1 MRRLSRALV
10 LALAVLAAVPAISAA
25 GSQSSK
31 GEGGPGAG
39 AEVASPS
46 RDGGATIARILAPT
60 LARPAAGSRRGGTL
74 ISPGTAW
81 TQQSTAL
88 LVLGAADRDGEEWL
102 RVLLPTRPDGSSGWV
117 PRERVQ
123 LNRTPYWIEVHLGAR
138 MVDVYRSGSL
148 IRDAR
153 AVVGAPA
160 TPTPTG
166 LAAIYE
172 SVRQADPHNFDGAW
186 VLPLT
191 ILSTALRHFEGGP
204 GRIGIHGRAGTSLVD
219 PLGSARSHGCV
230 RVPNTFVSWL
240 GRHLPIGTPVLIR
253 E

>member
-1 MRRLSRALV
+1 
-10 LALAVLAAVPAISAA
+10 LALAALVAVPALSAA
-25 GSQSSK
+25 GPRSSV
-31 GEGGPGAG
+31 EGGPGAG
-39 AEVASPS
+39 AGVAPPG

-60 LARPAAGSRRGGTL
+60 VARPAPGSRRGGIP

-81 TQQSTAL
+81 TQEPTAL
-88 LVLGAADRDGEEWL
+88 LVLEATDRDGEEWL

-123 LNRTPYWIEVHLGAR
+123 LERTPYWIEVHLDAR
-138 MVDVYRSGSL
+138 TVDVYRSGSL
-148 IRDAR
+148 VRDAH

-172 SVRQADPHNFDGAW
+172 SVRQADPHRFDGAW

-191 ILSTALRHFEGGP
+191 TLSKALRHFEGGP
-204 GRIGIHGRAGTSLVD
+204 GRIGIHGRAGASLAD

-230 RVPNTFVSWL
+230 RVPNAFVTWL
-240 GRHLPIGTPVLIR
+240 GGHVPLGTPVLIQ